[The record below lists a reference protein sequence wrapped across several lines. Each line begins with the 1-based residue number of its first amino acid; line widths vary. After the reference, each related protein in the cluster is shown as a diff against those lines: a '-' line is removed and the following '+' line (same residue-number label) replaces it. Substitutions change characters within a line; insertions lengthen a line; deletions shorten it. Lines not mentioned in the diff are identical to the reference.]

1 MSILA
6 VVLLSVGTAAQ
17 RLVGMFVLGRGLE
30 ARPALARLAEL
41 LPVAVMAAVAAQLTM
56 ATGHRLVFDARPLGL
71 VTAAILVWRR
81 LPLAVVVIGA
91 AAVTAAVRAVT

>member
-1 MSILA
+1 MSVLA
-6 VVLLSVGTAAQ
+6 VVLLSLGTTAQ

-56 ATGHRLVFDARPLGL
+56 AMGQRLVLDARLLGL
-71 VTAAILVWRR
+71 ATAGVLVWRR
-81 LPLAVVVIGA
+81 LPLAVVVVGA
-91 AAVTAAVRAVT
+91 AATTAAARAVA